1 VTDDRPLVRVDDVTR
16 TYGGV
21 PVVTDV
27 SFDVRAGVTA
37 VIGPNGSGKSTLLR
51 TIVGETTPTDGT
63 VRYHGPT
70 TARPIGYL
78 PQRASFRGSF
88 TARETLAFYARLL
101 GEHPDG
107 YLERVGLSDAADRPV
122 EALSGGMRRLL
133 GIAQATIGD
142 PPVLVLDEPTS
153 GLDPGMR
160 ERIFELAGQYADTDA
175 NASRNA
181 GPDTDAGVNTNAAVV
196 VSTHDL
202 ELVDRYADRVLC
214 LRHGSVAASGP
225 LSAVYAHYDVDTAAD
240 LYRSIVNAS
249 STEADAATDPAESVH
264 VTGVSER

>member
-1 VTDDRPLVRVDDVTR
+1 MTDERPLVRVDDVTR

-21 PVVTDV
+21 AVLTDV
-27 SFDVRAGVTA
+27 AFDVRAGITA

-51 TIVGETTPTDGT
+51 ALVGDTAPTDGT
-63 VRYHGPT
+63 VRYHGPA

-101 GEHPDG
+101 DETPDG
-107 YLERVGLSDAADRPV
+107 YLERVGLSDAADRSV
-122 EALSGGMRRLL
+122 EDLSGGMRRLL

-160 ERIFELAGQYADTDA
+160 ERIFELAGQYA
-175 NASRNA
+175 
-181 GPDTDAGVNTNAAVV
+181 GTDAGVNATTDTEANAAVV

-214 LRHGSVAASGP
+214 LRHGAVAASGP
-225 LSAVYAHYDVDTAAD
+225 LSAVYADHDVDTAAD
-240 LYRSIVNAS
+240 LYRSVVPGAS
-249 STEADAATDPAESVH
+249 SVADPATDSAESVH
-264 VTGVSER
+264 VTGVSTR